1 MRDEIIGRI
10 ADADMVLVG
19 LGEEFDDLRTLR
31 SLPGYAQKRERL
43 EDSKESSWIP
53 AYDGFC
59 RKMQGSG
66 AGKALQRL
74 AELLSG
80 KNYFV
85 VSTSVND
92 ELGKLPW
99 REGRFVAVCG
109 GSGRTQCIH
118 RCKEGMR
125 TLTQEEQAR
134 ICELMRVFWEDGRIE
149 PNAGQWGE
157 CLGRCPQC
165 GSPLVFNNIYAECY
179 DENGYLTEWMQYR
192 KWIQGSMNR
201 KLLILELGVGLQ
213 YPSVIRWPF
222 EKLALYNQKADICRV
237 HGSLWQL
244 PQELCGKG
252 AAISENPID
261 WLQILC

>member
-10 ADADMVLVG
+10 ADAEMVLIG
-19 LGEEFDDLRTLR
+19 LGEEFDDLCALR
-31 SLPGYAQKRERL
+31 SLPGYAEKRKCL
-43 EDSKESSWIP
+43 EDSKASAWIP

-59 RKMQGSG
+59 RKMQGNRAS
-66 AGKALQRL
+66 KALSGL
-74 AELLSG
+74 AGLLSG

-85 VSTSVND
+85 VSTSTND

-109 GSGRTQCIH
+109 GSDRMQCIH
-118 RCKEGMR
+118 RCAEGLR
-125 TLTQEEQAR
+125 ALTKEEQGQAQELLCAFWDDEQNGPNTEKWR
-134 ICELMRVFWEDGRIE
+134 IWPG
-149 PNAGQWGE
+149 G
-157 CLGRCPQC
+157 CPQC
-165 GSPLVFNNIYAECY
+165 GSPLVFNNIYTECY
-179 DENGYLTEWMQYR
+179 DENGYLTEWANYR
-192 KWIQGSMNR
+192 KWIQGTMNR

-222 EKLALYNQKADICRV
+222 EKLAMYNQKADIYRI
-237 HGSLWQL
+237 HGTLCQL

-252 AAISENPID
+252 VAISENSID